1 VRNNI
6 GNIYQL
12 RAYLQ
17 VQKVL
22 CFLMVVEYVKMLKT
36 IETVTSCGLGV
47 KILTINPFLTQ

>member
-1 VRNNI
+1 MRNNI